1 MTTRPP
7 KSTPNPPGPV
17 RGTASNGAGTEPTTG
32 RPLICLD
39 PNEFQGDETWHLEE
53 ILREFVEGFRF
64 LLPLKREVTF
74 FGSARVSSEHPW
86 ALEAEK
92 LARLLTERGYTVITG
107 GGPGIME
114 AANKGALEGCQSAV
128 EECSVGIDI
137 NLPAGERRNSYVR
150 KRMAF
155 DYFFTRKVM
164 LSASAQAYVF
174 FPGGFGTLD
183 EVTELATLVQT
194 KKMEDIP
201 ILCIGN
207 AFWEPLLQWM
217 RNAML
222 AQNPPL
228 IDAADLDIFKVVN
241 SAEEALPIIEK
252 SKERKFF

>member
-1 MTTRPP
+1 MGTRDQEHIGPLPP
-7 KSTPNPPGPV
+7 PVPPPPQEGP
-17 RGTASNGAGTEPTTG
+17 

-39 PNEFQGDETWHLEE
+39 PNEFQGDETWHLDE

-74 FGSARVSSEHPW
+74 FGSARIPAGDPW
-86 ALEAEK
+86 YHEAEK
-92 LARLLTERGYTVITG
+92 LGRLLTERGYTVITG

-114 AANKGALEGCQSAV
+114 AANKGALEGCQGTV

-137 NLPAGERRNSYVR
+137 NLPEGERRNPYVR

-183 EVTELATLVQT
+183 EMTEIATLVQT
-194 KKMEDIP
+194 KKMEKIS
-201 ILCIGN
+201 IICIGKT
-207 AFWEPLLQWM
+207 FWEPFREWM
-217 RNAML
+217 RTFMIEHD
-222 AQNPPL
+222 PPL
-228 IDAADLDIFKVVN
+228 IDAFDLEVFTIVD
-241 SAEEALPIIEK
+241 SAEEALPIIEQ